1 MTRGTVVL
9 TGHAVVLWNALLLV
23 GRTPEVLPPELAS
36 AVRPCAL
43 IEVSSSI
50 NPGTSDFIQSSID
63 RAHREAMGCL
73 ILQLNTPGGLL
84 KATREIVSKLLT
96 APLPVAVYV
105 APPGAHAGSA
115 GAFITMAAAVAAM
128 APGTNIGAA
137 HPVAIGAGGQ
147 VDQESAKH
155 VARKAEEDAAAFLR
169 SIAKVR
175 NRNLEWA
182 EKAVRESKALPHQD
196 ALRHQV
202 VDLVAT
208 DIPDLLRQMDG
219 RTVEVRGQKVK
230 LRTAG
235 AAVIPYSM
243 SLKQAVINF
252 FSDPTI
258 AYVLMMLGILG
269 ILAEVYHPGVI
280 FPGVLGAICLIVA
293 FISFQVLPINY
304 GGLLLIVLAVGLFV
318 AEIYVTSY
326 GVLAVGGIVSLV
338 LGSVLFIDP
347 GGDSE
352 YSFSPDFGISL
363 GAVIPTAVV
372 LGAFSVYL
380 GWVILRGRRAPQ
392 TTGKEGLVGE
402 EGEVLSVV
410 GPEGGRVFV
419 HGEYWNARADQEIG
433 PGEKVRV
440 VGVDGLTLKV
450 VRR

>member
-1 MTRGTVVL
+1 MLWCALLVAGRAPGTV
-9 TGHAVVLWNALLLV
+9 AAA
-23 GRTPEVLPPELAS
+23 PASPP
-36 AVRPCAL
+36 RPCAL

-50 NPGTSDFIQSSID
+50 NPGTSDFIQASID

-73 ILQLNTPGGLL
+73 VIQLNTPGGLL
-84 KATREIVSKLLT
+84 KATRDIVSKLLT
-96 APLPVAVYV
+96 APLPVAVFV

-137 HPVAIGAGGQ
+137 HPVAIGGGGQ
-147 VDQESAKH
+147 GDKESAKH
-155 VARKAEEDAAAFLR
+155 LAKKAEEDAAAFLQ

-182 EKAVRESKALPHQD
+182 DKAVRESKALPHQD
-196 ALRHQV
+196 ALRLKV
-202 VDLVAT
+202 IDLVAS
-208 DIPDLLRQMDG
+208 DLADLLRQMDG

-235 AAVIPYSM
+235 AAVTPYSM

-269 ILAEVYHPGVI
+269 ILGEIYHPGVI

-293 FISFQVLPINY
+293 FIAFQVLPINY

-347 GGDSE
+347 GADSE
-352 YSFSPDFGISL
+352 YSFDPDFGISL
-363 GAVIPTAVV
+363 GAVIPTAAL
-372 LGAFSVYL
+372 LGAFSLYV
-380 GWVILRGRRAPQ
+380 GWAIIRGRRGAQ

-402 EGEVLSVV
+402 QGEALSMI
-410 GPEGGRVFV
+410 GPAGGRVFV
-419 HGEYWNARADQEIG
+419 HGEYWNARADGEIG
-433 PGEKVRV
+433 PGERVRV
-440 VGVDGLTLKV
+440 VGVDGLTVKV
-450 VRR
+450 VRQ